1 MSTESAPT
9 PPYLISA
16 VEQHEVGLWLYTVL
30 DKRLLRSVRTG
41 VNVLTL
47 KISHLVLVRN
57 IVVGSWNTG

>member
-1 MSTESAPT
+1 MSTESVPT
-9 PPYLISA
+9 LPYLISV

-30 DKRLLRSVRTG
+30 DKRLLRSFRTG

-47 KISHLVLVRN
+47 NISHLVLVQN